1 MFKIY
6 FRNNIVKIYFVLDKI
21 KLIIMKIKFFIS
33 NVSFKQNNKLPTKV

>member
-6 FRNNIVKIYFVLDKI
+6 FRNNIEKIYFVLDKI

-33 NVSFKQNNKLPTKV
+33 NISFKQNNKLPIKV